1 MHRWMARLAF
11 AGRCPRLRPCHQ
23 QGLRPASVAG
33 STVRTP
39 RNRHIAVESTI
50 WGRVRSPR
58 TRTLAPVTAGL
69 LAGGL
74 LLPAGASAASIGAP
88 VPVALFGLPSLHS
101 IIEAIANDFF
111 GALAGALVPSWL
123 KHGTVAT
130 IQHLVALPD
139 PADWGHISRLQG
151 EMTYLGAMLLPV
163 TLAIGATRYWLVG
176 LTGAAHPASAVVRCA
191 ASSGVLVAYRWIV
204 EQTVAAVN
212 TLTHGILELPAVSG
226 GLSRII
232 GVLFGGALLTGGGGV
247 FGAFLVIVGVVFAAG
262 LFAMQ
267 VLLTVALAVL
277 VVAGPPLI
285 VLAAIPELSHLARG
299 WADALLA
306 VALVPL
312 GWTILFATAGALC
325 LDATSFTGGAGGLP
339 GHIAAAFAGLITF
352 VLAVRL
358 PLMAFAEIRS
368 VFSRHGL
375 RTAAASPQGS
385 VSSHPGGERVRAAQ
399 ARLRAVGVGAVPSLG
414 ASVGRAA
421 GALGAPPGGPIGAA
435 RRRIGAVALRHS
447 VPAGAGRRTASAGSG
462 QARSQEGKGRGV
474 RERLTR
480 ARAIL
485 AAAPMEAATAMSTG
499 RRRAR
504 NVAGAQ
510 AASNGDRARPDGEA
524 STGRPTSGGGRTPGS
539 GPTPARASGP
549 AKPPVDGRRPA
560 AARTPAAHGPR
571 LAAATPGRPLTVG
584 RTANATGEPSASA
597 PPSPPRPP
605 EMHPAGK
612 LKATTR
618 REAPATARP
627 SRTDTRG
634 PAPAAGHRDQSAAQA
649 TPTRKRTP
657 RGKTPAA
664 PPSTREAT
672 RPTSRAVRRK
682 PRPRGRP

>member
-1 MHRWMARLAF
+1 M
-11 AGRCPRLRPCHQ
+11 
-23 QGLRPASVAG
+23 
-33 STVRTP
+33 
-39 RNRHIAVESTI
+39 
-50 WGRVRSPR
+50 RSPR
-58 TRTLAPVTAGL
+58 ARTLAPVTAGL

-74 LLPAGASAASIGAP
+74 LLPAGASAAGIGAP

-139 PADWGHISRLQG
+139 PASWSHVSRLQG
-151 EMTYLGAMLLPV
+151 QMTYLGAMLLPV
-163 TLAIGATRYWLVG
+163 TLAVGATRYWLVG

-204 EQTVAAVN
+204 EQIVAAVN
-212 TLTHGILELPAVSG
+212 TLTHGILGLPAVSS

-232 GVLFGGALLTGGGGV
+232 SVLFGGALLTGGGGV

-306 VALVPL
+306 IALVPL
-312 GWTILFATAGALC
+312 GWTVLFATAGALC

-358 PLMAFAEIRS
+358 PLIAVGEIRN
-368 VFSRHGL
+368 VFNRHGL
-375 RTAAASPQGS
+375 RAATGSTQASGTSPG
-385 VSSHPGGERVRAAQ
+385 GGERVRAAQ
-399 ARLRAVGVGAVPSLG
+399 ARLRAVGLQAVPSLG

-435 RRRIGAVALRHS
+435 RRRILAVAQRNS
-447 VPAGAGRRTASAGSG
+447 AAAGARHTNARGGSG
-462 QARSQEGKGRGV
+462 QAPSTQGKGGSV
-474 RERLTR
+474 RDRLAR
-480 ARAIL
+480 ARSIL
-485 AAAPMEAATAMSTG
+485 ATAPADAATAMSTG

-504 NVAGAQ
+504 NVAGPPPASNSGGARAPTDKKTGRQPPSGRQAPANRSTAGPTSGSAKGPADRQHRAAVRASASSRPSSDRSTPVKPLTVTRSACASGGQ
-510 AASNGDRARPDGEA
+510 AASGQ
-524 STGRPTSGGGRTPGS
+524 
-539 GPTPARASGP
+539 PA
-549 AKPPVDGRRPA
+549 
-560 AARTPAAHGPR
+560 
-571 LAAATPGRPLTVG
+571 
-584 RTANATGEPSASA
+584 
-597 PPSPPRPP
+597 PPRPP

-618 REAPATARP
+618 RETPPTMPTARAEA
-627 SRTDTRG
+627 RA
-634 PAPAAGHRDQSAAQA
+634 PAPAPAGGAEAGGHPKQPPAKPTPVSKRAPRAK
-649 TPTRKRTP
+649 TPTTPPGTRK
-657 RGKTPAA
+657 
-664 PPSTREAT
+664 AT
-672 RPTSRAVRRK
+672 RPSPRVLRRK